1 MEIKTVRA
9 KLSEAKNKA
18 VKKAVEL
25 APYVTIFATSGAIV
39 YITAKASYI
48 AGYGQG
54 FITGNINGKNAVIEI
69 ISNLAK
75 SVETK

>member
-1 MEIKTVRA
+1 MEIKTVKT
-9 KLSEAKNKA
+9 KLSKVKDKA

-39 YITAKASYI
+39 YITAKTSYN

-54 FITGNINGKNAVIEI
+54 FITGNINGKKAVMEI
-69 ISNLAK
+69 ISDLAK

>member
-1 MEIKTVRA
+1 MEIKTVKT
-9 KLSEAKNKA
+9 KLSKVKDKD

-25 APYVTIFATSGAIV
+25 APYVTFFATSGVIV
-39 YITAKASYI
+39 YTTAKASYN

-54 FITGNINGKNAVIEI
+54 FITGNINGKKTVMEI
-69 ISNLAK
+69 ISDLAK